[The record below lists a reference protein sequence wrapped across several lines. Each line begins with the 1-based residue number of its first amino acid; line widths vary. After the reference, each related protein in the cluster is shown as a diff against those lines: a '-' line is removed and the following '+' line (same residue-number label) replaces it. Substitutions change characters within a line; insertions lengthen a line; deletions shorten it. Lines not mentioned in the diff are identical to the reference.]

1 MWIILGVLAIIATFR
16 NLQLYITGRDYKL
29 AMALGLSF
37 TALTLSAEYSLIS
50 SWVRLEDWSALQDV
64 VPYMEK
70 VIWILTVVSILLN
83 IAPIILEKIKK

>member
-64 VPYMEK
+64 VPSMEK

-83 IAPIILEKIKK
+83 IAPILLEKIKK